1 MQRVVVRLQD
11 VEIFLPCRQQDT
23 GLSFMSPQS
32 KRRSGLGLQSD
43 SASNST
49 PSKLLLMRG
58 ERQMN
63 ILSPEEGTSLH
74 QVATRH

>member
-1 MQRVVVRLQD
+1 
-11 VEIFLPCRQQDT
+11 
-23 GLSFMSPQS
+23 MSPQS

-74 QVATRH
+74 QVATQRVVIHTSAMTADRPNW

>member
-1 MQRVVVRLQD
+1 
-11 VEIFLPCRQQDT
+11 
-23 GLSFMSPQS
+23 MSPQS
-32 KRRSGLGLQSD
+32 KRRSGLGAQSD

-74 QVATRH
+74 QVGPALSQDLHSTSPTKVDR